1 MKSCLSFRSLESRV
15 LLASVFLF
23 LDRTGS
29 CESFLSPLSC
39 PRLLVPSRFLIVVII
54 GSFSLHDNG
63 SEFHADLARLAK
75 EAQRKAKKNAREKEE
90 RAKEKK
96 AAEEGDP
103 IAILN
108 MK

>member
-1 MKSCLSFRSLESRV
+1 
-15 LLASVFLF
+15 
-23 LDRTGS
+23 
-29 CESFLSPLSC
+29 
-39 PRLLVPSRFLIVVII
+39 
-54 GSFSLHDNG
+54 
-63 SEFHADLARLAK
+63 LAK

-108 MK
+108 MKYKSLLTQVRQKRGELIKEKECEKMRRTPTSTWSIAESRPPRSQTTNPGRSRSANCREFFGSFN

>member
-1 MKSCLSFRSLESRV
+1 
-15 LLASVFLF
+15 
-23 LDRTGS
+23 
-29 CESFLSPLSC
+29 
-39 PRLLVPSRFLIVVII
+39 
-54 GSFSLHDNG
+54 
-63 SEFHADLARLAK
+63 LAK

-108 MK
+108 MKYKSLLIQVRQKRGELIKKEGM